1 MKIASRQILAL
12 AITALFLAG
21 SAVAKD
27 NGQGHGNDKH
37 GDKQEQKADKKA
49 QKQLDKQQKKAG
61 KQWEKQHKQEIRQ
74 GAYFNEQHRA
84 HVQQYYSQHYG
95 GSRKCP
101 PGLAKKNNGC
111 MPPGQVRNW
120 AVGQPLPPGVTF
132 YTVPQPVLVQL
143 PPVPYGYRYGRVGG
157 DIVLVYQKNNVVI
170 DIIVGL

>member
-1 MKIASRQILAL
+1 MKNLSRQILAL

-21 SAVAKD
+21 SVVAKD
-27 NGQGHGNDKH
+27 NGQGHGSDKH
-37 GDKQEQKADKKA
+37 EDKQEQKADKKA
-49 QKQLDKQQKKAG
+49 EKQWEKQQKKAD
-61 KQWEKQHKQEIRQ
+61 KQREKQHKQEVKQ

-84 HVQQYYSQHYG
+84 YVQQYYGQHYG

-111 MPPGQVRNW
+111 MPPGQVRSW
-120 AVGQPLPPGVTF
+120 AVGQPLPAGVTV

-157 DIVLVYQKNNVVI
+157 DIVLVYRKNNLVI